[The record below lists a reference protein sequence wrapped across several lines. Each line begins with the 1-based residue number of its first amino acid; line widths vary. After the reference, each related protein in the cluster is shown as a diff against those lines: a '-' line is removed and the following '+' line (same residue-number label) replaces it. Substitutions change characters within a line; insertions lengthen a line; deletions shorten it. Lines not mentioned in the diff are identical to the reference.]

1 VVVAGRVRL
10 DAWNDVAMTDGT
22 RASVPDLAVFEALP
36 AACALF
42 AWRSGEAS
50 GTGRREVVL
59 LATNASFERH
69 VDVDLAFLVDEEDL
83 SARLSAVVEAA
94 LVDGQWRNIT
104 LPGYSGRLRANAL
117 PASAAGAV
125 VVEFAERHQFD
136 EVALRSRVDQ
146 LQDLVDNS
154 TALMYVKDLDG
165 RYLIVND
172 YFARRFGVQPSEIV
186 GKSDHDLFPQ
196 SSAAVYSDHDRDVV
210 SLGVSVEVEEPFAPI
225 GGETDVDDDRRWLS
239 IKFPLLDAAGKPYA
253 LGAISTDITDRKRA
267 ESAARIAMHEAERAN
282 QSKSEFLSRIS
293 HELRT
298 PLNAIIG
305 FAQLMHDGS
314 VTPSQLEGS
323 QHILDAGRHLLSLVN
338 DVLDITWI
346 DAGAPGLVLQ
356 NVSAVEPIHEA
367 LQLIR
372 PIARADDIEVASDL
386 HDALFRTVVGDG
398 QRLRQVFLN
407 LLSNAIKFNS
417 RHGAIRVTCKAG
429 DERIRYLVTDTGRGI
444 RDDERELL
452 FTPFGRLPSSAGI
465 EGTGLGLAL
474 SKRLVE
480 EMGGELGIEH
490 SALGEGTTFY
500 VELTLAE
507 DPVAATAPESPA
519 PVDPED
525 DGLAATVLHIED
537 THANLRLV
545 EHILSRYEK
554 LDLIPA
560 TSGSAGIAAARA
572 LGSDLDLVLLDL
584 NLSDMTGADVIS
596 ALRADPVLHDVPV
609 IVLSADAT
617 PARIAHLLSMDISEY
632 LTKPLDLHRFLEAV
646 RSALVARR

>member
-1 VVVAGRVRL
+1 MA
-10 DAWNDVAMTDGT
+10 DGERIT
-22 RASVPDLAVFEALP
+22 VPDLAVFEALP

-42 AWRSGEAS
+42 ARDRARGEL
-50 GTGRREVVL
+50 VL
-59 LATNASFERH
+59 VATNTAFEQH
-69 VDVDLAFLVDEEDL
+69 VDVDLAFLVDEPEPASRL
-83 SARLSAVVEAA
+83 GSALDAA
-94 LVDGQWRNIT
+94 LIDGRWRTVT
-104 LPGYSGRLRANAL
+104 LPGYGGRLRARRF
-117 PASAAGAV
+117 PGDDAGLV
-125 VVEFAERHQFD
+125 VAEFAEPQLFD
-136 EVALRSRVDQ
+136 ELALRSRVDQ

-186 GKSDHDLFPQ
+186 GRTDHDLFPH
-196 SSAAVYSDHDRDVV
+196 SSASVYNRHDRDVV
-210 SLGVSVEVEEPFAPI
+210 ESGVSVEVEEPFATI
-225 GGETDVDDDRRWLS
+225 GGETDDDDDRRWLS
-239 IKFPLLDAAGKPYA
+239 IKFPLLDSSGRPYA

-314 VTPSQLEGS
+314 VTPSQQEGS
-323 QHILDAGRHLLSLVN
+323 RHILDAGRHLLSLVN

-346 DAGAPGLVLQ
+346 DAGAPGLALSTVP
-356 NVSAVEPIHEA
+356 AVEPIQEA

-372 PIARADDIEVASDL
+372 PIARADDIEIASDL
-386 HDALFRTVVGDG
+386 HDALFRSVHGDA

-407 LLSNAIKFNS
+407 LLSNAVKFNS
-417 RHGAIRVTCKAG
+417 RHGAIRVTCKAEG
-429 DERIRYLVTDTGRGI
+429 DRLRFLVTDTGRGI

-452 FTPFGRLPSSAGI
+452 FTAFGRLPSSADV

-474 SKRLVE
+474 SRRLVE

-490 SALGEGTTFY
+490 SAIGEGTTFY
-500 VELTLAE
+500 VELVMAPDAE
-507 DPVAATAPESPA
+507 PALPSAPVAARAAEFG
-519 PVDPED
+519 DI
-525 DGLAATVLHIED
+525 AATVLHIED

-554 LDLIPA
+554 LDLVPA
-560 TSGSAGIAAARA
+560 MSGSAGIDAAHA
-572 LGSDLDLVLLDL
+572 LGRDLDLVLLDL

-596 ALRADPVLHDVPV
+596 AFRDDPVLKDVPV

-617 PARIAHLLSMDISEY
+617 PTRIAHLRSMGIADY
-632 LTKPLDLHRFLEAV
+632 LTKPLDIHLFLGAV
-646 RSALVARR
+646 RAVLERK